1 MVTMEIGLTDEDVP
15 NERSDD
21 VESSISGISETTERP
36 HVVTVTGMSPNVLVA
51 TASNLINDS
60 ETLRA
65 TRIIIHDP
73 SSLNALNGAQ
83 TVTFNPLNRSLSVPE
98 KNYSWDPSVYESVL
112 PVRCRNIKGELHK
125 SRFGSGKT

>member
-1 MVTMEIGLTDEDVP
+1 MVAMEIGLTDEDLP

-21 VESSISGISETTERP
+21 VESSISGVSETTERP
-36 HVVTVTGMSPNVLVA
+36 HVVTVTGMPPNVLVA
-51 TASNLINDS
+51 TASNLINDA

-83 TVTFNPLNRSLSVPE
+83 TITFNPLNRSLSVPE

>member
-1 MVTMEIGLTDEDVP
+1 MVAMEIGLTDEDVP

-36 HVVTVTGMSPNVLVA
+36 HVVTVTGMPPNVLVA
-51 TASNLINDS
+51 TASNLINDA

>member
-1 MVTMEIGLTDEDVP
+1 MVTMEIGLTDEDLP

-21 VESSISGISETTERP
+21 VENSISGISETTERP
-36 HVVTVTGMSPNVLVA
+36 HVVTVTGMPQNVLVA